1 MRRRDV
7 EGTLRV
13 LTSSGWSSEN
23 KKQKNSMKFEGTIAS
38 VCDYLEITPVFN
50 DEIKQLLGRFKVT
63 GIECD
68 SRRVT
73 KGTIFYARK
82 GAHYDP
88 FAHLEEIKAKGAVA
102 VLIDA
107 PEHPQAEEVVSEAA
121 PVENKNE
128 FALQEPGAGA
138 LLDAR
143 YSSSSEALSSTSFHV
158 LDGGVGPDGSN
169 RKRCAGFQVI
179 SSYVSNPEAS
189 VADYFATDNTPEA
202 IALSDAMM
210 VRLVL
215 PRHKSLGALASFIF
229 NEPSHDLRVIGV
241 TGTNGKS
248 TIAYLVAQMLNACG
262 HKCALFGTL
271 GYGFL
276 GHLEHSSNTTLDAI
290 TLQRELRHYADLGAD
305 YAVME
310 VSSIGFCEGRVEG
323 VRFCAGGFS
332 NLSRDHLDYHGSM
345 DDYFTSKLN
354 FLRSIDPR
362 KLAINC
368 QNEAGRR
375 IAEALPNCFQVTL
388 EKNKSNTN
396 IAHALNIKRI
406 AYQRDCLNLVVSNGE
421 RSNLRAELKLL
432 GAFNAENYAVA
443 LGIMLVMGYDYKF
456 LLRFTPKLLPLRGR
470 MECFTAEGKPRMVVD
485 YAHTPDGVEQA
496 LKAVQSHNS
505 DGGRIFVVLGCGG
518 DRDRGK
524 RPLMACKASV
534 YADYA
539 IFTADNPR
547 SEPLS
552 DILEDML
559 QAVEIVPEG
568 KERAEEQ
575 ATMAV
580 VPANPAAANAAASA
594 AGANAANAA
603 GKNGAGEGPVLSAA
617 QKAEQEAAWQ
627 AKKQQVVAYCKEQG
641 GTLAWALGA
650 GAAQDSTGA
659 WLNLVDLELG
669 TKNKKP
675 ATILRCDYPSEAA
688 FEQARRSQDPDLKQK
703 APSGAYARQHAV
715 ALGLPCGLPSL
726 DANRRNVLL
735 ISDRYQAIRFAFEH
749 ASKQD
754 CVLIAGKGH
763 EDYQILGEH
772 TIHFSDR
779 EICAELLGITLPEQ
793 SAEEANSKSADDQDA
808 ASANTPSAV
817 IIEE

>member
-1 MRRRDV
+1 
-7 EGTLRV
+7 
-13 LTSSGWSSEN
+13 
-23 KKQKNSMKFEGTIAS
+23 MKFEGTIAS

-50 DEIKQLLGRFKVT
+50 DALKQLLGRFKVT

-107 PEHPQAEEVVSEAA
+107 PERKQQNELVAEEAFDENKNDLAQQDPTTSA
-121 PVENKNE
+121 PVESS
-128 FALQEPGAGA
+128 
-138 LLDAR
+138 
-143 YSSSSEALSSTSFHV
+143 YSSSSEVLSSLPFHV
-158 LDGGVGPDGSN
+158 IDGNEGGSEGEN

-179 SSYVSNPEAS
+179 PSYISNPDAS

-202 IALSDAMM
+202 AAISEAKM

-215 PRHKSLGALASFIF
+215 PRHKSLGGLSSFIF
-229 NEPSHDLRVIGV
+229 AEPSRDLRVIGV

-276 GHLEHSSNTTLDAI
+276 GQLEHTNNTTLDAV

-305 YAVME
+305 YVVME
-310 VSSIGFCEGRVEG
+310 VSSIGYCEGRVEG
-323 VRFCAGGFS
+323 VSFYAGGFS
-332 NLSRDHLDYHGSM
+332 NLSRDHLDYHGTM

-354 FLRSIDPR
+354 FLRSIGSG

-368 QNEAGRR
+368 QNEFGQR
-375 IAEALPNCFQVTL
+375 IAEALPNCFQVSL
-388 EKNKSNTN
+388 DKDKPSTN
-396 IAHALNIKRI
+396 ISLSLNIKRI
-406 AYQRDCLNLVVSNGE
+406 SYQRDCLNLLISNGE
-421 RSNLRAELKLL
+421 RNNLRAELKLL

-443 LGIMLVMGYDYKF
+443 LGIMLVMGYDHRF

-524 RPLMACKASV
+524 RSLMACKASV

-552 DILEDML
+552 NILEDML

-568 KERAEEQ
+568 RELDADLIMS
-575 ATMAV
+575 T
-580 VPANPAAANAAASA
+580 S
-594 AGANAANAA
+594 ANAANSANTNTNTNTKQKEA
-603 GKNGAGEGPVLSAA
+603 GASYFNKTVPVALSAE
-617 QKAEQEAAWQ
+617 QKAEQAAAWQ

-641 GTLAWALGA
+641 GTLAWSLGVDEV
-650 GAAQDSTGA
+650 QDSTQA
-659 WLNLVDLELG
+659 WQNLVDLELG
-669 TKNKKP
+669 SQDKNT
-675 ATILRCDYPSEAA
+675 AMILRCDYASELA
-688 FEQARRSQDPDLKQK
+688 FEQARHIQDQDLKQK
-703 APSGAYARQHAV
+703 APNGSYAQQHAV
-715 ALGLPCGLPSL
+715 VLGLPCGLPSL

-749 ASKQD
+749 AGKRD

-793 SAEEANSKSADDQDA
+793 KAESDSKNEDDRSVDG
-808 ASANTPSAV
+808 ANTPSAV